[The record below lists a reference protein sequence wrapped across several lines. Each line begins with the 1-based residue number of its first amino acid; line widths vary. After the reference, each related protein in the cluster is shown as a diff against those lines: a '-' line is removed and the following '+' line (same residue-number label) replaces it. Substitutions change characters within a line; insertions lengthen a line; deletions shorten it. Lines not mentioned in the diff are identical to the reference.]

1 MFFGRFRLF
10 LRMLI
15 TLLKTKLN
23 SRLSEN
29 CKNENAKSTPVPIN
43 DYSFSLL
50 CWSIPEIFE

>member
-1 MFFGRFRLF
+1 MFFRRFRLF

-29 CKNENAKSTPVPIN
+29 CKNENAKITPVPIN
-43 DYSFSLL
+43 DNSFSLL
-50 CWSIPEIFE
+50 LWSIPEIFE

>member
-10 LRMLI
+10 LRMLV
-15 TLLKTKLN
+15 TLLKTKFY

-29 CKNENAKSTPVPIN
+29 CKNENAKITPVPIN

-50 CWSIPEIFE
+50 FWSIPKIFQ